1 MTMRIGWDENKI
13 ECEKVLVVLK
23 EYMVIYKK
31 YNVNKS
37 DVSEFNLFV
46 KGLKDKIEKAL
57 EIKVELVY

>member
-1 MTMRIGWDENKI
+1 MRIGWDENKI

-46 KGLKDKIEKAL
+46 KGLKDKIEKTL